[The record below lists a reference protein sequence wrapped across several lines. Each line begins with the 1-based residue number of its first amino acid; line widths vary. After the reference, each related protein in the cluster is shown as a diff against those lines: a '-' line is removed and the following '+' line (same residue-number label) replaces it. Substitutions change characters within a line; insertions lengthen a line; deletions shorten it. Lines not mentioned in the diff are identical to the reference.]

1 MRAHYQQIV
10 KDTDGRI
17 RKTFRLQ
24 NMDENSRFYGGVPED
39 NGIYQAKSTIY
50 KTTALVA
57 GYVNK
62 DSAFSHNP
70 DTMKRIK
77 LALSYIEKCQH
88 ESGLFDYVTCNFNSA
103 PDTAFCIKKLVPTLE
118 LLRTIRDGKAS
129 AYVAENIYED
139 VKEVHERIEKIVH
152 NGAKGLLQGGFH
164 TPNHRWAIASLL
176 AYSGMLFNDSS
187 LTKQADIYL
196 NEGIDCNDD
205 GEFSEKSAGN
215 YNRVNN
221 DAMIMLTESLGDEK
235 YEAYALRNLKMML
248 TYFEPDDSVFTA
260 NSTRFDKDRLIFP
273 KDYYLEYLKMGV
285 KYNIP
290 EFLDM
295 ANSIFKT
302 VAEKGIT
309 SPDFLTQLM
318 QRPDLIEL
326 EHEGCG
332 YNKNYEVFYKESGI
346 LRRRRGDLSVTVMNG
361 KSNFLYVHTGSIKLE
376 MKVGGSFCE
385 HRAFKSETMTKNE
398 DGSYSLHQTMR
409 GWYYLP
415 FEEKPETSDWWKMD
429 NAHRPKKMGPDMNID
444 VTITE
449 VENGV
454 DVNVK
459 TSGVEGAPWRIELA
473 FGGIERIANEHMS
486 MAVTGDEVLVLRDGM
501 FTASNKFDQ
510 LTVGPA
516 FGEHHFTEGKEDS
529 EAKTPGAA
537 TVYFTDYT
545 SFDHTIQIRN
555 GNYGL

>member
-1 MRAHYQQIV
+1 MRAHYEQMV

-17 RKTFRLQ
+17 KKTFRLQ
-24 NMDENSRFYGGVPED
+24 NMDKSSRFFGGVPED

-50 KTTALVA
+50 KTTALIA

-62 DSAFSHNP
+62 DSKYCGKAEILE
-70 DTMKRIK
+70 RIN
-77 LALSYIEKCQH
+77 LALSYIEGCQH

-103 PDTAFCIKKLVPTLE
+103 PDTAFCIKKLIPTLE
-118 LLRTIRDGKAS
+118 LLRKIQADDAS
-129 AYVAENIYED
+129 EYVAQGLKDNL
-139 VKEVHERIEKIVH
+139 KEVTERVESIVCR
-152 NGAKGLLQGGFH
+152 GAKGLLLGGFH
-164 TPNHRWAIASLL
+164 TPNHRWAIASVM
-176 AYSGMLFNDSS
+176 AYSGMLFN
-187 LTKQADIYL
+187 LPELKERAGIYL
-196 NEGIDCNDD
+196 NEGVDCNDD

-285 KYNIP
+285 KYDIP
-290 EFLDM
+290 RFLDM
-295 ANSIFKT
+295 ANCIFDI
-302 VAEKGIT
+302 VADKEIT

-318 QRPDLIEL
+318 LRPDLITL
-326 EHEGCG
+326 EHSGSG
-332 YNKNYEVFYKESGI
+332 YNTDYEVFYKESGI

-361 KSNFLYVHTGSIKLE
+361 KSNFLYVHTGTIKLE

-385 HRAFKSETMTKNE
+385 HRAFKSETMTKE
-398 DGSYSLHQTMR
+398 QDGSYHLHQTMH

-415 FEEKPETSDWWKMD
+415 FEEKPDTSDWWKMD
-429 NAHRPKKMGPDMNID
+429 NAHRPMKMGPDVDID
-444 VTITE
+444 VVVKE

-459 TSGVEGAPWRIELA
+459 TKGIEGAPWRIELA
-473 FGGIERIANEHMS
+473 FGGIERISNEHMS
-486 MAVTGDEVLVLRDGM
+486 MAVTGDEVIVLRDGY
-501 FTASNKFDQ
+501 FQASNKKDM